1 MRLVVTGGGSG
12 GHVYPALAIAD
23 KFKEMD
29 PEGEI
34 LYIGYMNGFEKNAVP
49 KAGYKLE
56 EIDTRWV
63 SRSNAKEIFST
74 AYHVGNGI
82 IQSRRILKRF
92 KPDLIIG
99 TGGYVCFPV
108 IFAGHRLGIP
118 CYIHEQNAFPG
129 LANRRLERYVRKI
142 YLGFKEGG
150 EYFNSKDKLVVT
162 GNPVRS
168 SFFKADKAEARKKL
182 GYSEDDFV
190 VFSFGGS
197 LGAGPINKL
206 AMGLVEEM
214 NGKEG
219 QQLVFGTGRRFF
231 DDVMAEL
238 DSKGIELKENVRIRN
253 YIDDMDTVIAASDL
267 IISRAG
273 ALSVAE
279 ILVSGRASVLIP
291 SPNVTGNHQ
300 YFNAKAVADE
310 GGAIL
315 IEEKDI
321 DVDKF
326 IGLIRE
332 LRNDPERLKEMGRK
346 AHELA
351 AGSAADIIYEET
363 VKDLWKATNVK

>member
-34 LYIGYMNGFEKNAVP
+34 LYIGYKNGFEKNAVP
-49 KAGYKLE
+49 KAGYRLE

-74 AYHVGNGI
+74 AYHVVKGI
-82 IQSRRILKRF
+82 EQSRRILKKF
-92 KPDLIIG
+92 KPDLVIG

-108 IFAGHRLGIP
+108 IFSGHRLGIP

-129 LANRRLERYVRKI
+129 LANRKLEKYVRKI
-142 YLGFKEGG
+142 FLGFKEGG
-150 EYFNSKDKLVVT
+150 DYFSSKDKLVVT

-168 SFFKADKAEARKKL
+168 SFFKADKMEARKKL
-182 GYSEDDFV
+182 GIGENDFV

-197 LGAGPINKL
+197 LGAEPINRL
-206 AMGLVEEM
+206 AMSLVEDM
-214 NGKEG
+214 NGKED
-219 QQLVFGTGRRFF
+219 QRLVFGTGRRFY
-231 DDVMAEL
+231 DQVMAEL
-238 DSKGIELKENVRIRN
+238 DSRGIVPEGNIKIQN
-253 YIDDMDTVIAASDL
+253 YIDDMDNVIAASDL

-279 ILVSGRASVLIP
+279 ILVTGRPSVLIP

-321 DVDKF
+321 DEDKF
-326 IGLIRE
+326 RKIVNE
-332 LRNDPERLKEMGRK
+332 LRNDPERLKTMGQK

-351 AGSAADIIYEET
+351 ARSASDIIYEEIDR
-363 VKDLWKATNVK
+363 DLWKTTNA

>member
-34 LYIGYMNGFEKNAVP
+34 LYIGYKNGFEKNAVP
-49 KAGYKLE
+49 KAGYRLE

-63 SRSNAKEIFST
+63 SRSSAKEIFST
-74 AYHVGNGI
+74 VYHVSRGI
-82 IQSRRILKRF
+82 EQSRRILKKF
-92 KPDLIIG
+92 KPDVIVG

-108 IFAGHRLGIP
+108 IFAGYRLGIP

-129 LANRRLERYVRKI
+129 LANRKLENYVRKI
-142 YLGFKEGG
+142 FLGFSEGG

-168 SFFKADKAEARKKL
+168 SFFSADKAEARKKL
-182 GYSEDDFV
+182 GIAETDFL

-197 LGAGPINKL
+197 LGAEPINRL
-206 AMGLVEEM
+206 AISLTEEM
-214 NGKEG
+214 NGAEG
-219 QQLVFGTGRRFF
+219 QRLIFGTGRRFY
-231 DDVMAEL
+231 DQVMAEL
-238 DSKGIELKENVRIRN
+238 GKRGIVPEENIKIQN
-253 YIDDMDTVIAASDL
+253 YIDDMDSVIAASDL

-279 ILVSGRASVLIP
+279 ILVTGRPSVLIP

-300 YFNAKAVADE
+300 YFNAKAVADR

-321 DVDKF
+321 DEQKF
-326 IGLIRE
+326 REIVRE
-332 LRNDPERLKEMGRK
+332 LRNDPEKLAAMGRK
-346 AHELA
+346 ANELA
-351 AGSAADIIYEET
+351 PGSAAEIIYEEIT
-363 VKDLWKATNVK
+363 GDLWKATNA

>member
-49 KAGYKLE
+49 KAGYRLE

-63 SRSNAKEIFST
+63 SRSNVKEIFST
-74 AYHVGNGI
+74 AYHVGNGVL
-82 IQSRRILKRF
+82 QSRKILKKF

-108 IFAGHRLGIP
+108 IFSGSKLGIP

-129 LANRRLERYVRKI
+129 LANRKLEKYVRKI

-150 EYFNSKDKLVVT
+150 EYFNSRDKLVVT

-182 GYSEDDFV
+182 GYDENDFV

-197 LGAGPINKL
+197 LGAEPINRL

-214 NGKEG
+214 NGVDG
-219 QQLVFGTGRRFF
+219 QKLVFGTGRRFY

-238 DSKGIELKENVRIRN
+238 SSRGIVPEENVRIRN
-253 YIDDMDTVIAASDL
+253 YIDDMDSVIAASDL

-279 ILVSGRASVLIP
+279 ILVSGRPSVLIP

-300 YFNAKAVADE
+300 YFNAKAVSDE

-321 DVDKF
+321 DVEKF
-326 IGLIRE
+326 KEVVRDLK
-332 LRNDPERLKEMGRK
+332 NDPEKLKNMGHK

-351 AGSAADIIYEET
+351 ARSAADIIYEET
-363 VKDLWKATNVK
+363 VKDLWKATNVR

>member
-1 MRLVVTGGGSG
+1 MRLIVTGGGSG

-29 PEGEI
+29 PEGDI

-63 SRSNAKEIFST
+63 SRENAKEIFST
-74 AYHVGNGI
+74 GYHVSRGI
-82 IQSRRILKRF
+82 VQSRKIIKKF

-108 IFAGHRLGIP
+108 IFSGSRLGIP

-129 LANRRLERYVRKI
+129 LANRKLEKYVRKI
-142 YLGFKEGG
+142 FLGFREGG
-150 EYFNSKDKLVVT
+150 DYFSDKDKLVVT

-168 SFFKADKAEARKKL
+168 SFFTADKAEARKKL
-182 GYSEDDFV
+182 GYDEDDFL

-197 LGAGPINKL
+197 LGAAPINRL
-206 AMGLVEEM
+206 AMSLVEEM

-219 QQLVFGTGRRFF
+219 QKLVFGTGRRFY
-231 DDVMAEL
+231 DDVMSEL
-238 DSKGIELKENVRIRN
+238 EARGIEPQDNIRIQN
-253 YIDDMDTVIAASDL
+253 YIDDMDSVIAASDL

-279 ILVSGRASVLIP
+279 ILVTGRPSVLIP

-321 DVDKF
+321 DEDKF
-326 IGLIRE
+326 KELVRE
-332 LRNDPERLKEMGRK
+332 LRNDPEKLRDMGHK

-351 AGSAADIIYEET
+351 ARSASDIIYEEIIR
-363 VKDLWKATNVK
+363 DIWKPANA

>member
-1 MRLVVTGGGSG
+1 MKVAVTGGGSG

-23 KFKEMD
+23 KFREMD
-29 PEGEI
+29 PKGEI
-34 LYIGYMNGFEKNAVP
+34 LYIGYRRGFEKTAVP
-49 KAGYKLE
+49 KAGYRLE
-56 EIDTRWV
+56 EIDSRWV
-63 SRSNAKEIFST
+63 SRSNTKEIVLT
-74 AYHVGNGI
+74 GYHVGKGI
-82 IQSRRILKRF
+82 IQSTKILKRF
-92 KPDLIIG
+92 KPDAVIG

-108 IFAGHRLGIP
+108 IFAAHRLGIP

-129 LANRRLERYVRKI
+129 LANRRLEKYVRKI
-142 YLGFKEGG
+142 FLGFKEGG
-150 EYFNSKDKLVVT
+150 EYFTDKSKLTVT

-168 SFFKADKAEARKKL
+168 TFFTADKDKAREKL
-182 GYSEDDFV
+182 GYDKDDFL

-197 LGAGPINKL
+197 LGAEAINRL
-206 AMGLVEEM
+206 GMSLVDEM

-219 QQLVFGTGRRFF
+219 QRLIFGTGRRFF

-238 DSKGIELKENVRIRN
+238 EARGISPEKNIKITD
-253 YIDDMDTVIAASDL
+253 YIDDMDTVVAASDL

-279 ILVSGRASVLIP
+279 ILVSGKPSILIP

-300 YFNAKAVADE
+300 YFNAKAVADK

-321 DVDKF
+321 DEASF
-326 IGLIRE
+326 RE
-332 LRNDPERLKEMGRK
+332 TVKELAGDPEKLERMGQM

-351 AGSAADIIYEET
+351 ARSASDVIYEEI
-363 VKDLWKATNVK
+363 VKDLWKKTNA

>member
-1 MRLVVTGGGSG
+1 MKIVVTGGGSG

-34 LYIGYMNGFEKNAVP
+34 LYIGYKNGFEKKAVP
-49 KAGYKLE
+49 KAGYRLE
-56 EIDTRWV
+56 QIDARWV
-63 SRSNAKEIFST
+63 SRSNVKEIFRT

-82 IQSRRILKRF
+82 KDSRKILKEF
-92 KPDLIIG
+92 KPDAIIG

-108 IFAGHRLGIP
+108 IFAGHQMGIP

-129 LANRRLERYVRKI
+129 LANRRLEKYVSKI
-142 YLGFKEGG
+142 FLGFEEGG
-150 EYFNSKDKLVVT
+150 KYFVDKEKLVVS

-168 SFFKADKAEARKKL
+168 SFFKADKAGSRKKL
-182 GYSEDDFV
+182 GYDENDFI

-197 LGAGPINKL
+197 LGAEAINKL
-206 AMGLVEEM
+206 AMSLVEDV
-214 NGKEG
+214 NGKPG
-219 QQLVFGTGRRFF
+219 KQLIFGTGRRFY
-231 DDVMAEL
+231 DDVMSEL
-238 DSKGIELKENVRIRN
+238 EEKGIKPEANVRISD
-253 YIDDMDTVIAASDL
+253 YIDDMDDVIAASDL

-279 ILVSGRASVLIP
+279 ILVTGRPSVLIP

-300 YFNAKAVADE
+300 YFNAKAVADK

-321 DVDKF
+321 DTDNFRETV
-326 IGLIRE
+326 RE
-332 LRNDPERLKEMGRK
+332 LENDTERLRLMGEK

-351 AGSAADIIYEET
+351 AGSASDIIYEEI
-363 VKDLWKATNVK
+363 VKDLWKKTNA